1 MLFPASC
8 YRQDEGIIASLSNGP
23 LLPSTK
29 PQLGVNKHLLGK
41 WWAAPLDGGV
51 FNSETQKG
59 QSLLASTQKCGQL
72 WKGHPEQ

>member
-59 QSLLASTQKCGQL
+59 QSLLASTQQCGQL